1 VLRAQPGVFGLV
13 ASDPTVSRLIA
24 RLATDADAALATI
37 AGAQATVWDRV
48 WGLTEAGVQDG
59 QLVLDLGRD
68 PAYRALGETR
78 HDADLEDLRVPP
90 PARDSQS
97 RHRWSRGPVAE
108 LLRPG
113 NAGSNTAADHVA
125 AHDAALGPLPVGLRA
140 STSRVR

>member
-24 RLATDADAALATI
+24 RLATDADASLATI

-68 PAYRALGETR
+68 RAYRALGETR
-78 HDADLEDLRVPP
+78 HDADLAV
-90 PARDSQS
+90 
-97 RHRWSRGPVAE
+97 GPSGAN
-108 LLRPG
+108 RCSG
-113 NAGSNTAADHVA
+113 
-125 AHDAALGPLPVGLRA
+125 
-140 STSRVR
+140 